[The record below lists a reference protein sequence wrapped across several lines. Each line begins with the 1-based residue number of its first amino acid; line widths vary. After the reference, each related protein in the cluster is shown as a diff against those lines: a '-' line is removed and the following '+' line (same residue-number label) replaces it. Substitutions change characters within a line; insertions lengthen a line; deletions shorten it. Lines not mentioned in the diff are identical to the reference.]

1 MNFFNSPTLRL
12 LNSSTIV
19 AISGGLRV
27 HIAFLLAGIE
37 PNIMIYFG
45 IGLIIYAV
53 YTFDRSLGSKED
65 AINKCEFIEAR
76 RRTAIIACI
85 IAFLAGALILA
96 GENIYFASFFPF
108 IVGYIYSKGIRIGKF
123 KLKLKGGMGGKNI
136 VIGLT
141 WGGTMASAVSKWT
154 ENTTEISIFLFFA
167 VKLFIY
173 STLNDFKDVKGDS
186 AAGIKTLPV
195 CLGKDRVRKMLMIL
209 CLLLHIGM
217 VVSLFMGFI
226 KPELVILGYSFI
238 VGITCTYFYISA
250 FETKELRTRKYLD
263 SESAIALVIRTTMDY
278 LFS

>member
-1 MNFFNSPTLRL
+1 MNSPTLKL
-12 LNSSTIV
+12 LNSSTVV

-45 IGLIIYAV
+45 IGLIIYAT
-53 YTFDRSLGSKED
+53 YTLDRSLGSKED

-85 IAFLAGALILA
+85 MAFLAGALILA
-96 GENIYFASFFPF
+96 RENIYFASFFPF
-108 IVGYIYSKGIRIGKF
+108 IVGYVYSKGIRIGKF
-123 KLKLKGGMGGKNI
+123 NIKLKGGMGGKNI

-141 WGGTMASAVSKWT
+141 WGGTIASAVSKWT
-154 ENTTEISIFLFFA
+154 ENTVTEISIFLFFA
-167 VKLFIY
+167 IKLFIN
-173 STLNDFKDVKGDS
+173 STLNDFKDIKGDV

-195 CLGKDRVRKMLMIL
+195 CLGKDRVRTMLTIL
-209 CLLLHIGM
+209 CLLLHTGM
-217 VVSLFMGFI
+217 VVALLMGFI

-238 VGITCTYFYISA
+238 VGIACTYFYISA
-250 FETKELRTRKYLD
+250 FETKKLRTRKYLD

-278 LFS
+278 L